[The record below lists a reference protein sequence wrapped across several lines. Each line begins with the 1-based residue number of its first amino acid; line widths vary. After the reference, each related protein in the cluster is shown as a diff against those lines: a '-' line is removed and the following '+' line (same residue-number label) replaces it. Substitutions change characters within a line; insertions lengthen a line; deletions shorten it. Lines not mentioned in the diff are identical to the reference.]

1 MGPFISYKIVTINE
15 NPFAECF
22 IVIYYI
28 QGSDYMK
35 KFLLIIMSLALML
48 SAFACQKPNEAPNE
62 KSEKS
67 EANEANEANET
78 NETNEANET
87 SEIDEPDR
95 TDEGALIPAVMVD
108 GKLYKDTCYI
118 NSLVKCGTMDGKID
132 KVVPTNEFPKNDGE
146 SNFDKCEYQYAGDGF
161 LTVYYEGKYLLFST
175 GDIWDE
181 TKKYIANFTGTVEE
195 VACDEDTKDATML
208 RIKDIDVSE
217 EFKYIFGENTE
228 YPNPFLVKL
237 DYVDV
242 HKGGEPIDAKE
253 IEGKKVTVYF
263 DGTAHNTELTSSAL
277 VTIYSAYEV
286 EVLD

>member
-1 MGPFISYKIVTINE
+1 MGPFISYKIVTINK
-15 NPFAECF
+15 NQFAECF

-28 QGSDYMK
+28 QGSDNMK
-35 KFLLIIMSLALML
+35 KFLLIMMSLVLML

-62 KSEKS
+62 KSE
-67 EANEANEANET
+67 ANEVNET
-78 NETNEANET
+78 NEV
-87 SEIDEPDR
+87 DEPDH
-95 TDEGALIPAVMVD
+95 TDEVALLPAVMLD

-118 NSLVKCGTMDGKID
+118 NSLVTCGTMDGKID

-181 TKKYIANFTGTVEE
+181 AKKYVANFTGTVEE

-277 VTIYSAYEV
+277 VTIDSAYEV

>member
-1 MGPFISYKIVTINE
+1 MGPFIISYKRVTINE
-15 NPFAECF
+15 KAFAECF

-35 KFLLIIMSLALML
+35 KFLLIMMSLALML

-62 KSEKS
+62 KSE
-67 EANEANEANET
+67 ANEVNET
-78 NETNEANET
+78 NEV
-87 SEIDEPDR
+87 DEPDH
-95 TDEGALIPAVMVD
+95 TDEVALLPAVMLD

-118 NSLVKCGTMDGKID
+118 NSLVTCGTMDGKID

-146 SNFDKCEYQYAGDGF
+146 SNFDKCEYQYAGEGF

-181 TKKYIANFTGTVEE
+181 TKKYVANFTGTVEE

-208 RIKDIDVSE
+208 RIKDIDVPQ

-242 HKGGEPIDAKE
+242 HKDNEPIDAKDTQ
-253 IEGKKVTVYF
+253 GKKVTVYF
-263 DGTAHNTELTSSAL
+263 DGTAHNTEPESSAL
-277 VTIYSAYEV
+277 ITIDSAYEV

>member
-1 MGPFISYKIVTINE
+1 MGHFISYKIVTINE

-35 KFLLIIMSLALML
+35 KFLLIMMSLALML
-48 SAFACQKPNEAPNE
+48 SVFACQKPNEAPNE
-62 KSEKS
+62 KSK
-67 EANEANEANET
+67 ANET
-78 NETNEANET
+78 KETNEA
-87 SEIDEPDR
+87 SEIDEPDK
-95 TDEGALIPAVMVD
+95 TYEGPIISAVMVD
-108 GKLYKDTCYI
+108 GKLYKDTGCL
-118 NSLVKCGTMDGKID
+118 NNLVKCGTMDGKID
-132 KVVPTNEFPKNDGE
+132 KVVSTSEFPKNDGE

-161 LTVYYEGKYLLFST
+161 LTVKYNDKYLLFST
-175 GDIWDE
+175 GDNWAE
-181 TKKYIANFTGTVEE
+181 TKKYVAYFTGIVEE
-195 VACDEDTKDATML
+195 VACDEDTKDANML
-208 RIKDIDVSE
+208 RIKDIDVPE

-277 VTIYSAYEV
+277 VTIDSAYEV

>member
-28 QGSDYMK
+28 QGSDDMK
-35 KFLLIIMSLALML
+35 KILLIMMSLALML

-67 EANEANEANET
+67 EANEVNET
-78 NETNEANET
+78 NEV
-87 SEIDEPDR
+87 DEPDH
-95 TDEGALIPAVMVD
+95 TDEVALLPAVMLD

-118 NSLVKCGTMDGKID
+118 NSLVTCGTMDGKID

-175 GDIWDE
+175 DDIWDE
-181 TKKYIANFTGTVEE
+181 TKKYVANFTGTVEE
-195 VACDEDTKDATML
+195 VVFDETTKDATML
-208 RIKDIDVSE
+208 RIKDIDVPE

-242 HKGGEPIDAKE
+242 HKGGEPIDPKE

-277 VTIYSAYEV
+277 ITIDSAYEV

>member
-28 QGSDYMK
+28 QGSDNMK
-35 KFLLIIMSLALML
+35 KFLIIIMSLALML

-62 KSEKS
+62 KSE
-67 EANEANEANET
+67 ANEV
-78 NETNEANET
+78 NET
-87 SEIDEPDR
+87 SEIDEPDH
-95 TDEGALIPAVMVD
+95 TDEVALLPAVMLD

-118 NSLVKCGTMDGKID
+118 NSLVTCGTMDGKID

-161 LTVYYEGKYLLFST
+161 LTVYYDGKYLLFST
-175 GDIWDE
+175 GDNWAE
-181 TKKYIANFTGTVEE
+181 TKKYVANFTGTVEE
-195 VACDEDTKDATML
+195 VVYDEAAKDATML
-208 RIKDIDVSE
+208 RIKDIDVPE
-217 EFKYIFGENTE
+217 EFKFIFGKNTE

-237 DYVDV
+237 DNVVVQKDR
-242 HKGGEPIDAKE
+242 EPIDPKE

-277 VTIYSAYEV
+277 VTIDSAYEV

>member
-1 MGPFISYKIVTINE
+1 MGPFIISYKIVTINE

-28 QGSDYMK
+28 QGSDDMK
-35 KFLLIIMSLALML
+35 KFLLIMMSLALML
-48 SAFACQKPNEAPNE
+48 SAFACQKPNEMPNE
-62 KSEKS
+62 KSE
-67 EANEANEANET
+67 ENET
-78 NETNEANET
+78 NGTNEA
-87 SEIDEPDR
+87 SEIDEPDK
-95 TDEGALIPAVMVD
+95 TYEGPIISAVMVD

-175 GDIWDE
+175 DDIWDK
-181 TKKYIANFTGTVEE
+181 TKKYVANFTGTVEE
-195 VACDEDTKDATML
+195 VVCDETTKDATML
-208 RIKDIDVSE
+208 RIKDIDVPE
-217 EFKYIFGENTE
+217 EFKYIFGKNTE

-277 VTIYSAYEV
+277 ITIDSAYEV

>member
-1 MGPFISYKIVTINE
+1 MGPFISYKIVTINK

-35 KFLLIIMSLALML
+35 KFLLIMMSLALML

-62 KSEKS
+62 KSE
-67 EANEANEANET
+67 ANEVK
-78 NETNEANET
+78 ETNEA
-87 SEIDEPDR
+87 SEIDEPDH
-95 TDEGALIPAVMVD
+95 TDEGALLPAVMVD

-118 NSLVKCGTMDGKID
+118 NSLVTCGTMDGKIE

-181 TKKYIANFTGTVEE
+181 TKKYVANFTGTVEE

-208 RIKDIDVSE
+208 RIKDIDVPE
-217 EFKYIFGENTE
+217 EFKYIFGENIE

-242 HKGGEPIDAKE
+242 HKGGEPIDPKE

-263 DGTAHNTELTSSAL
+263 DGTAHNTELESSAL
-277 VTIYSAYEV
+277 VTIDSAYEV

>member
-28 QGSDYMK
+28 QGSDDMK
-35 KFLLIIMSLALML
+35 KILLIMMSLALML

-67 EANEANEANET
+67 EANEVNET
-78 NETNEANET
+78 NEV
-87 SEIDEPDR
+87 DEPDQV
-95 TDEGALIPAVMVD
+95 DEGALLPAVMVD

-118 NSLVKCGTMDGKID
+118 NSLVTCGTMDGKID

-175 GDIWDE
+175 GDMWDE
-181 TKKYIANFTGTVEE
+181 TKKYVANFTGIVEE

-208 RIKDIDVSE
+208 RIKDIDVPE

-263 DGTAHNTELTSSAL
+263 DGTAHNAELTSSAL
-277 VTIYSAYEV
+277 VTDSAYEV

>member
-35 KFLLIIMSLALML
+35 KFLLIIMPLALML
-48 SAFACQKPNEAPNE
+48 SFFACQKPNEAPNE

-67 EANEANEANET
+67 EANEVNET
-78 NETNEANET
+78 NEV
-87 SEIDEPDR
+87 DEPDH
-95 TDEGALIPAVMVD
+95 TDEGALLPAVMVD

-118 NSLVKCGTMDGKID
+118 NSLVTCGTMDGKID

-181 TKKYIANFTGTVEE
+181 TKKYVANFTGTVEE

-208 RIKDIDVSE
+208 RIKDIDVPE
-217 EFKYIFGENTE
+217 EFKFIFGENTE

-277 VTIYSAYEV
+277 VTIDSAYEV

>member
-35 KFLLIIMSLALML
+35 KFLLIMMSLALML

-62 KSEKS
+62 KSE
-67 EANEANEANET
+67 ANEV
-78 NETNEANET
+78 NET
-87 SEIDEPDR
+87 SEIDEPDH
-95 TDEGALIPAVMVD
+95 TDEVALLPAVMLD

-118 NSLVKCGTMDGKID
+118 NSLVTCGTMDGKID

-208 RIKDIDVSE
+208 RIKDIDVPE
-217 EFKYIFGENTE
+217 EFKYIFGKNIE

-277 VTIYSAYEV
+277 ITIDSAYEV

>member
-35 KFLLIIMSLALML
+35 NFLLIMMSLALTL
-48 SAFACQKPNEAPNE
+48 SAFACQKPNEASN
-62 KSEKS
+62 KKS
-67 EANEANEANET
+67 EANEVNET
-78 NETNEANET
+78 NEVE
-87 SEIDEPDR
+87 EPDQV
-95 TDEGALIPAVMVD
+95 DEGALLPAVMVD
-108 GKLYKDTCYI
+108 GKLYKDTGFL
-118 NSLVKCGTMDGKID
+118 NNLVTCGTMDGKID
-132 KVVPTNEFPKNDGE
+132 KVVPTSEFPKNDGE
-146 SNFDKCEYQYAGDGF
+146 SNFDKCEYQYAGEGF

-175 GDIWDE
+175 DDIWDE
-181 TKKYIANFTGTVEE
+181 TKKYVANFTGTVEE

-208 RIKDIDVSE
+208 RIKDIDVPE
-217 EFKYIFGENTE
+217 EFKYIFGKNTE

-263 DGTAHNTELTSSAL
+263 DGTAHNTELESSAL
-277 VTIYSAYEV
+277 ITIDSAYEV

>member
-35 KFLLIIMSLALML
+35 KFLLIMMSLVIML

-62 KSEKS
+62 KSE
-67 EANEANEANET
+67 ANET
-78 NETNEANET
+78 NEV
-87 SEIDEPDR
+87 DEPDH
-95 TDEGALIPAVMVD
+95 TDGVALLPAVMLD

-118 NSLVKCGTMDGKID
+118 NSLVTCGTMDGKID

-181 TKKYIANFTGTVEE
+181 TKKYVANFTGTVEE

-208 RIKDIDVSE
+208 RIKDIDVPE

-277 VTIYSAYEV
+277 VTIDSAYEV

>member
-22 IVIYYI
+22 IVIYYR
-28 QGSDYMK
+28 QGSDDMK
-35 KFLLIIMSLALML
+35 KFLLIMMSLALML
-48 SAFACQKPNEAPNE
+48 SAFACQKPNEMPKENS
-62 KSEKS
+62 KV
-67 EANEANEANET
+67 NET
-78 NETNEANET
+78 KETNEA

-108 GKLYKDTCYI
+108 GKLYKDTCYL
-118 NSLVKCGTMDGKID
+118 NNLVKCGTMDGKIE

-208 RIKDIDVSE
+208 RIKDIDVPE
-217 EFKYIFGENTE
+217 EFKYIFGKNIE

-242 HKGGEPIDAKE
+242 HKDNEPIDAKDTQ
-253 IEGKKVTVYF
+253 GKKVTVYF